1 MDSCFFH
8 KYWLFPSYTKDTGD
22 GRSRHPLK
30 RTLSCLLMK
39 LFPCLPSLEL
49 GRGLQG
55 ALLRQKCQNNP
66 QAILAALI
74 LRFPTWYF
82 PWTLAYWEGTVFW
95 EWGQITALKKF
106 HWNLFFFL
114 EWAALK
120 LFAGDLTN
128 RASISGSFN
137 QDRLRC
143 VAFV

>member
-1 MDSCFFH
+1 MDSCFIH

-30 RTLSCLLMK
+30 RTLSSLLMK

-74 LRFPTWYF
+74 LRFPTWKF
-82 PWTLAYWEGTVFW
+82 PWTLALWGGGKAVGMMGRSPGTGTSRRLCQCILTGASPGRPCISAIHTQPRCLPEEG
-95 EWGQITALKKF
+95 
-106 HWNLFFFL
+106 
-114 EWAALK
+114 
-120 LFAGDLTN
+120 
-128 RASISGSFN
+128 S
-137 QDRLRC
+137 
-143 VAFV
+143 